1 MDYLIYGKDPVKRIV
16 GSEVMK
22 DYLVNYIADGNKTTT
37 EKRPFYYYVLLE
49 AYDDS
54 QECGRLGGKNDFQ
67 YFVKFKTKGAAY
79 NYCRNLDYNDKR
91 YYRCYNP
98 VESAML
104 REGFT
109 FYKDMKVNDVSVL
122 SFDIETTGVT
132 INDES
137 FVLLI
142 SNSFRDRDG
151 NVSRRCFEF
160 NSYDNAKDMLNA
172 WCEWFRGCDPDIVVG
187 HNIFNFDLPYLHKV
201 ANLNGTKLNLGRNAS
216 PIEFDRYTREFRKD
230 GSQSYDY
237 INARIFGREIVDTF
251 FLSLK
256 YDFKRE
262 YPSYGLKAII
272 AHEGLQKADRVF
284 WDFEKVREP
293 WNNPSDWAKFIQYC
307 KDDSDDALALFDL
320 MIPQFFYYA
329 QSIPKPFQE
338 IINTATGSQVNSF
351 MMRSYLQD
359 SLAVPMA
366 TEKEEFEGAIS
377 IGNPGLYKNV
387 YKVDVAS
394 LYPSI
399 MLSYEITDRKKD
411 PENKFLQAVEFFTKQ
426 RLADK
431 LAYEQTG
438 ERIYEDLSNGR
449 KIMIN
454 SFYGFMGAPGL
465 NFNYPKGAS
474 EVTRLGREILNS
486 AIDWCA
492 KKGFKLVNADTDS
505 ISYEAPINSSINE
518 HLAELNSIYANKINW
533 TNDCR
538 DKKTGKDGFDSFLV
552 VKAKNY
558 AMKQGD
564 KVKLKGSA
572 LKATMKEPALVKVLD
587 SSIKWLLE
595 GKVDRV
601 YHNYVNNAHWIHKGI
616 DDIKEWSS
624 KKTVTKAVLNPN
636 RKQEANIL
644 AALAGE
650 KIQEGDKFRMFF
662 DTDETLCLDKN
673 FKGVYDKDRL
683 YGKLYDTIKVLSPVL
698 DMEMF
703 LNYKLKR
710 NKKLLEELNE
720 ATR

>member
-1 MDYLIYGKDPVKRIV
+1 MNNPLIYGKDPVKRIV

-22 DYLVNYIADGNKTTT
+22 DYLINYIADGNKTIT

-49 AYDDS
+49 EYDDS
-54 QECGRLGGKNDFQ
+54 HECGRLGGKNDFQ

-79 NYCRNLDYNDKR
+79 NYCRGLDYEGKK

-142 SNSFRDRDG
+142 SNTYRSRSGD
-151 NVSRRCFEF
+151 VSRRVFDF
-160 NSYDNAKDMLNA
+160 NSFDSAKDMLNA
-172 WCEWFRGCDPDIVVG
+172 WCEWVRGVDPDIMLG
-187 HNIFNFDLPYLHKV
+187 HNIFNFDFPYLHKV
-201 ANLNGTKLNLGRNAS
+201 ATLNGTKLNLGRNAS
-216 PIEFDRYTREFRKD
+216 PIEFDRHTREFRKD

-237 INARIFGREIVDTF
+237 INASIFGREIVDTF
-251 FLSLK
+251 FLSMK
-256 YDFKRE
+256 YDIGRQ
-262 YPSYGLKAII
+262 YPNYGLKAII
-272 AHEGLQKADRVF
+272 AHEGLQKADRQF

-293 WNNPSDWAKFIQYC
+293 WNNPSEWSKFIQYC

-329 QSIPKPFQE
+329 QSIPKSFQE
-338 IINTATGSQVNSF
+338 IINSATGSQVNSF
-351 MMRSYLQD
+351 MMRAYLQD
-359 SLAVPMA
+359 SLAVPAA
-366 TEKEEFEGAIS
+366 TEKADFKGADV

-399 MLSYEITDRKKD
+399 MLSYEVADKKKD
-411 PENKFLQAVEFFTKQ
+411 PENRFLQAVKFFTEQ

-431 LAYEQTG
+431 LAYKETG
-438 ERIYEDLSNGR
+438 ERIYKDLSDGR

-465 NFNYPKGAS
+465 NFNYPVGAAL
-474 EVTRLGREILNS
+474 VTEKGREILDI
-486 AIDWCA
+486 AIQWCF
-492 KKGFKLVNADTDS
+492 KKDFRLVNADTDS
-505 ISYEAPINSSINE
+505 ISFEAPEGLSMQNC
-518 HLAELNSIYANKINW
+518 LAEINALSPKGISWEDDGIY
-533 TNDCR
+533 
-538 DKKTGKDGFDSFLV
+538 DSFLV
-552 VKAKNY
+552 VKSKNY
-558 AMKQGD
+558 AMKRGD
-564 KVKLKGSA
+564 KVTIKGSG
-572 LKATMKEPALVKVLD
+572 LKATMKEPALVKVLEQ
-587 SSIKWLLE
+587 SIKWLLD

-601 YHNYVNNAHWIHKGI
+601 YHNYVNHAYYIHKGI
-616 DDIKEWSS
+616 DNIKDWCS
-624 KKTVTKAVLNPN
+624 KKTVTKAVLTPK

-644 AALAGE
+644 EALAGE
-650 KIQEGDKFRMFF
+650 NIQEGDKYRMFF
-662 DTDETLCLDKN
+662 ETSEKLCLEKN
-673 FKGVYDKDRL
+673 FKGEYDKDRL
-683 YGKLYDTIKVLSPVL
+683 YEKLYNSIYVLAPVL
-698 DMEMF
+698 DMENF

-710 NKKLLEELNE
+710 NKKLLEDLNE
-720 ATR
+720 STR